1 MANVGF
7 RGIQGLRYELGEV
20 SFKPEEKNRTCEGAL
35 EYLTATSPEHLL
47 AARSGTFPMPPKP
60 DFSSQSAWGAVAAW
74 EGTVGEMGLT
84 EALDRLGTR
93 AYNRRRPLHAAS
105 ARPEAQAESF
115 AGGPEDPRKEEGPR
129 HQARP
134 KAQKKQTPAPSNA
147 RCLRRG
153 RVGHHSSTCHAKV
166 AREPRWKPKSAQ
178 QPRKQ

>member
-20 SFKPEEKNRTCEGAL
+20 SFKPEGKIRTHEGTL
-35 EYLTATSPEHLL
+35 ECLMATSPEHLL

-93 AYNRRRPLHAAS
+93 AYNRRRPLHAKS
-105 ARPEAQAESF
+105 VRPGMKAESF
-115 AGGPEDPRKEEGPR
+115 GG
-129 HQARP
+129 AP
-134 KAQKKQTPAPSNA
+134 KGA
-147 RCLRRG
+147 
-153 RVGHHSSTCHAKV
+153 
-166 AREPRWKPKSAQ
+166 
-178 QPRKQ
+178 